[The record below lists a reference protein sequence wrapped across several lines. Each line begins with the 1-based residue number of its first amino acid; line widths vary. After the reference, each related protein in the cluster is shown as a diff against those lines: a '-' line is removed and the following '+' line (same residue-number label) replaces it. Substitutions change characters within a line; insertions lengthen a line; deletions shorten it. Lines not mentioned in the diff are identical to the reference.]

1 MAADTASF
9 LDPELS
15 IAPSLSTEDVRQRL
29 RSQGGQTRAAAR
41 PSSATAMGVG
51 PGVGQRGTTTRG
63 GPPGVAAAHAEQF
76 VRMKRSTRS
85 SRPHSADSRLSLA
98 QQAELAQAQ
107 AEGWTVSE
115 RMHIKNDAIGFIRDG
130 RRFPWQEDR
139 AANNHLKEISPHL
152 ATHSSFQELPADE
165 GPLPLL
171 SSPAQPEQP
180 AHAWR
185 AVGAAHAN
193 RVEKA
198 LDVVYASYFPVSRQW
213 DLRTEG
219 GTDGGR
225 LMSEVDVTSVVN
237 QRGGKSSSFWRFG
250 CLLWC
255 LGCGV

>member
-29 RSQGGQTRAAAR
+29 RAQGGQTRAATR
-41 PSSATAMGVG
+41 PSSAAAMGVG

-115 RMHIKNDAIGFIRDG
+115 RMHIKNDAIGFIQDG

-165 GPLPLL
+165 GPLPAVPNRLRNRSSRLTRGVRWAQRMRTGWRRRWTWSTPRTSL
-171 SSPAQPEQP
+171 SRGSGTCG
-180 AHAWR
+180 R
-185 AVGAAHAN
+185 RGAPTA
-193 RVEKA
+193 
-198 LDVVYASYFPVSRQW
+198 
-213 DLRTEG
+213 G
-219 GTDGGR
+219 G
-225 LMSEVDVTSVVN
+225 
-237 QRGGKSSSFWRFG
+237 
-250 CLLWC
+250 
-255 LGCGV
+255 

>member
-1 MAADTASF
+1 MPVPVCDQ
-9 LDPELS
+9 
-15 IAPSLSTEDVRQRL
+15 APVHT
-29 RSQGGQTRAAAR
+29 
-41 PSSATAMGVG
+41 
-51 PGVGQRGTTTRG
+51 
-63 GPPGVAAAHAEQF
+63 
-76 VRMKRSTRS
+76 
-85 SRPHSADSRLSLA
+85 
-98 QQAELAQAQ
+98 
-107 AEGWTVSE
+107 
-115 RMHIKNDAIGFIRDG
+115 
-130 RRFPWQEDR
+130 

-171 SSPAQPEQP
+171 SSPAQPAQPEQQ

-237 QRGGKSSSFWRFG
+237 QRGGKSSSFSGALWQPALWLPAVVLGIGVWRLADPAV
-250 CLLWC
+250 CHRPKESARSC
-255 LGCGV
+255 